1 MNFRKIFVSIGCIA
15 AALGI
20 GSGKPARAGEFQSAN
35 RAVSNPGEPCTMN
48 QGGRLSGCERIDGHV
63 RVEVVPHIPDIT
75 GFGGPVAASPIAI
88 RSDDGTGPR
97 GHLHLPG
104 GLDGLDPIRR

>member
-20 GSGKPARAGEFQSAN
+20 GSGKPARAGDFQSAKE
-35 RAVSNPGEPCTMN
+35 AVSNPDESC
-48 QGGRLSGCERIDGHV
+48 GGRLGGCERIDGHV
-63 RVEVVPHIPDIT
+63 RLDVVPRIPDIA
-75 GFGGPVAASPIAI
+75 GFGRPMASPVAV

-97 GHLHLPG
+97 GHLHLPD
-104 GLDGLDPIRR
+104 GLDRLDPIRR